1 MGLGIYGEQGIEG
14 IHSEFNLQAEHFDY
28 VKKEEVRLCQ
38 IMINHHIAT
47 SPTLAGKPP
56 KPKEQNL
63 KQKGNEYICEICM
76 ISGHRNKRLYEII
89 HICTADVDE
98 SEE

>member
-1 MGLGIYGEQGIEG
+1 MGLGFYGEQGIEG
-14 IHSEFNLQAEHFDY
+14 IHSEFNLQAERFDY

-47 SPTLAGKPP
+47 SPTLAGKAP

-76 ISGHRNKRLYEII
+76 ISGHRNKL
-89 HICTADVDE
+89 
-98 SEE
+98 EENREG